1 METRRWYDRNT
12 KTNLAMKLIRELDET
27 SRVAISKDI
36 INIANS
42 IKTIRKEQETLPLS
56 IGVERALGLYQS
68 ENSRRW
74 YDQNSELGIALKI
87 VSTLPEEDYIN
98 VMQGICESLDS

>member
-1 METRRWYDRNT
+1 MESRRWYDKNT
-12 KTNLAMKLIRELDET
+12 KTNLAMKLIKDLDDI

-56 IGVERALGLYQS
+56 IGIERALGLYQS
-68 ENSRRW
+68 DNSRRW
-74 YDQNSELGIALKI
+74 YDINSELGMALRI
-87 VSTLPEEDYIN
+87 VSTLPEEDYKNI
-98 VMQGICESLDS
+98 MEGICVSLNS